1 MKKAPKI
8 TPDYTLNHKHSDSTV
23 ACKEDAKV
31 NSSKNMRSD
40 FMLSGIYVDVSI
52 LTLNGVSTY
61 SVTVQ
66 VVDKNGEIQLC
77 SKVDNILKCENN
89 LQLILDFHQ
98 NSLHFLQ
105 YNDDNKGNMPKIRE
119 VSILKLKAMN
129 VFNNFDDAWFG
140 LIGSNV
146 CVSDILMDCSKPS
159 KKYFA
164 AAKYFNEDFNTLE
177 QYLAKPAEENLRK
190 RWFQARPQIQMNRI
204 KIRKTLWKLQGYQMS
219 PLL

>member
-1 MKKAPKI
+1 M
-8 TPDYTLNHKHSDSTV
+8 
-23 ACKEDAKV
+23 
-31 NSSKNMRSD
+31 
-40 FMLSGIYVDVSI
+40 
-52 LTLNGVSTY
+52 STY

-105 YNDDNKGNMPKIRE
+105 YNDDNKGNIPKIRE

-146 CVSDILMDCSKPS
+146 FVSDILMDCSKPS
-159 KKYFA
+159 KKHYA

-177 QYLAKPAEENLRK
+177 KYFPAKPAGENSGGKDGSASKIPVNFSTNPNEPDQNTKNFMEITGVSDVGIAVKVDKETITMPKQPSFHIPGPNQSSTRINNSNRSAAK
-190 RWFQARPQIQMNRI
+190 TGQRWR
-204 KIRKTLWKLQGYQMS
+204 
-219 PLL
+219 

>member
-1 MKKAPKI
+1 
-8 TPDYTLNHKHSDSTV
+8 
-23 ACKEDAKV
+23 
-31 NSSKNMRSD
+31 MRSD
-40 FMLSGIYVDVSI
+40 SLLSGIYVDVSI
-52 LTLNGVSTY
+52 QTLNEVSTY
-61 SVTVQ
+61 SVNVQ
-66 VVDKNGEIQLC
+66 VIDKHGEIQLC
-77 SKVDNILKCENN
+77 SKADNILKCEKN

-105 YNDDNKGNMPKIRE
+105 YNDDNGENMPKIRE
-119 VSILKLKAMN
+119 GSILNLKAMN
-129 VFNNFDDAWFG
+129 IFNDFGDAWFG

-159 KKYFA
+159 KNYFA

-177 QYLAKPAEENLRK
+177 QYFPNKSADENWEEKMMR
-190 RWFQARPQIQMNRI
+190 QARYLSLPPQIQMNRI